1 MSKILDNA
9 FKFLVLFFWSIVW
22 FNWQFLST
30 QNISISLFL
39 IYLTLS
45 LIYILAFTYNFISIN
60 FEKIKYFYR
69 LSTISTFIF
78 ASLYFL
84 LFPKSLFLLL
94 IKIIFEGFY
103 LYFSCIKVYKYHLD
117 EGVVGILSVLL
128 LGAITIIY

>member
-1 MSKILDNA
+1 LSKILDNA

-84 LFPKSLFLLL
+84 LFPKSLFLLF

>member
-1 MSKILDNA
+1 LSKILDNA